1 MKSIG
6 QKMLAILV
14 VGIILI
20 QGNINLVVAES
31 QSSLKSQQSQNNEKI
46 NETKEELEN
55 IQAEKSEAQ
64 KQV

>member
-55 IQAEKSEAQ
+55 IQAEK
-64 KQV
+64 